1 MVSHIMAPERGFRP
15 RPSIDTLRGDLD
27 CDGVEDLPV
36 GARRDDGILNYS
48 FAEVVY
54 HILTT

>member
-1 MVSHIMAPERGFRP
+1 MDNEDSFGISMAA
-15 RPSIDTLRGDLD
+15 LGDLD
-27 CDGVEDLPV
+27 CDGEEDLLV

>member
-1 MVSHIMAPERGFRP
+1 MSMAA
-15 RPSIDTLRGDLD
+15 LGDLN